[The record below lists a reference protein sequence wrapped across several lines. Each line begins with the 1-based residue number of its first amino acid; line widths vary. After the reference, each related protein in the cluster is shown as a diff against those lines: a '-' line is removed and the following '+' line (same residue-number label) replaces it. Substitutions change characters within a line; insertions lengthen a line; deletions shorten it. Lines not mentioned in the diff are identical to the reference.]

1 MQGKKPAAAP
11 KLFTMACVESLVP
24 EDDYYRKLEKA
35 VDFSFVGELARP
47 YYAKRGRPSV
57 DPVV

>member
-1 MQGKKPAAAP
+1 MSNSSIG
-11 KLFTMACVESLVP
+11 TNRSMESLVP
-24 EDDYYRKLEKA
+24 GDDYYRKVEKA

-57 DPVV
+57 DPVVLAKIC